1 MKDRSQLPPRA
12 IRDEDRGKPA
22 QILLNMVATVYGGCD
37 SRDSEP
43 KAFRMVIE
51 VVVASIGGFTVAK
64 GGQQRKLGKVAIGR
78 SDSWASNLCTKATV
92 AEM

>member
-1 MKDRSQLPPRA
+1 MKDRSQLPLRA

-22 QILLNMVATVYGGCD
+22 QILWNMVATVYGGCD

-51 VVVASIGGFTVAK
+51 VVVASTGGLRSPKGDNKENLAK
-64 GGQQRKLGKVAIGR
+64 
-78 SDSWASNLCTKATV
+78 
-92 AEM
+92 